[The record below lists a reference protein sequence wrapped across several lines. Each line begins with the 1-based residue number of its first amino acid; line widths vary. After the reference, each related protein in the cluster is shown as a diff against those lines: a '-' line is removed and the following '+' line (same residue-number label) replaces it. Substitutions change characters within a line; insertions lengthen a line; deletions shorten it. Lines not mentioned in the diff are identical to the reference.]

1 MAYESS
7 VSQVVN
13 VNGLCSP
20 YAVVGPDSEAVN
32 VVERE
37 FPDFRTLRF
46 ASCGMVN
53 NVPNRSR
60 YGEEKTDQSDD
71 VDTSK
76 LEQENLGDCQRKMN

>member
-1 MAYESS
+1 MF
-7 VSQVVN
+7 QLVN

-20 YAVVGPDSEAVN
+20 YAVPGPDLEDVT
-32 VVERE
+32 VVERY

-46 ASCGMVN
+46 ASFVMVN

-71 VDTSK
+71 VDASK
-76 LEQENLGDCQRKMN
+76 REQETPANCQRQMS

>member
-1 MAYESS
+1 MAYELS
-7 VSQVVN
+7 VFQLVN
-13 VNGLCSP
+13 VSGLCSP
-20 YAVVGPDSEAVN
+20 DAVVGPESEDVT
-32 VVERE
+32 VVERD

-53 NVPNRSR
+53 NVPNQSR

-76 LEQENLGDCQRKMN
+76 REQETPGDCQRQMS